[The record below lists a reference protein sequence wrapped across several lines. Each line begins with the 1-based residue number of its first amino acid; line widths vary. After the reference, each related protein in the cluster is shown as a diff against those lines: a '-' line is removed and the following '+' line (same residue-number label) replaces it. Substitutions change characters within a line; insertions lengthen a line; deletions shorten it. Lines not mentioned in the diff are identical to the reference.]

1 MIVKFHH
8 LLQKSKNVVIVL
20 LLLTFTGSFIYV
32 SYKSDKN
39 RFYNTIKTDV
49 ITLNTALLNNTYI
62 ENVETEEEPKKEE
75 NSSNK
80 EIVVNKPNENK
91 KIESNTQII
100 EPASTTVENEQ
111 PPVQPQ
117 TLDGVYVG
125 LKFTGS
131 ITAYGK
137 DCCGSDPSRWGITA
151 SGYDLKQ
158 SLTYNDSTYGNV
170 RIVASD
176 KNFKLYSIIQI
187 NDPIDG
193 SYKAIVLDRAGSVIG
208 LNKTKK
214 FDLAVESEAYA
225 ASSYG
230 VHKNVSFEVLRVGR

>member
-1 MIVKFHH
+1 MKN
-8 LLQKSKNVVIVL
+8 SKNIVTCLFGLVFIVCSL
-20 LLLTFTGSFIYV
+20 LIS
-32 SYKSDKN
+32 
-39 RFYNTIKTDV
+39 IKTGHDEYYSSIKNDV
-49 ITLNTALLNNTYI
+49 RNLNTSLLNNTYI
-62 ENVETEEEPKKEE
+62 AIVEEEKAEELVNQEEDNDKTTVVTKTVENKKVE
-75 NSSNK
+75 NSSPK
-80 EIVVNKPNENK
+80 V
-91 KIESNTQII
+91 
-100 EPASTTVENEQ
+100 EPASTVVENN
-111 PPVQPQ
+111 PTPVPNES
-117 TLDGVYVG
+117 LDGVYVG

-131 ITAYGK
+131 MTAYGK
-137 DCCGSDPSRWGITA
+137 DCCGSDPARQGITS

-158 SLTYNDSTYGNV
+158 SLTYNDPTYGSV

-176 KNFKLYSIIQI
+176 KNFKLYSIIGV

-225 ASSYG
+225 SSNYG

>member
-1 MIVKFHH
+1 MFKI
-8 LLQKSKNVVIVL
+8 SKKIFIYGFSVLTIILVVIA
-20 LLLTFTGSFIYV
+20 LTIYQE
-32 SYKSDKN
+32 N
-39 RFYNTIKTDV
+39 YNLKVKT
-49 ITLNTALLNNTYI
+49 TSQNLNTSLLNNVAIVHEEPEDEVAEEKI
-62 ENVETEEEPKKEE
+62 ENEVIEVKNNVKKEVKQQE
-75 NSSNK
+75 
-80 EIVVNKPNENK
+80 V
-91 KIESNTQII
+91 I
-100 EPASTTVENEQ
+100 EPASTVVENNSN
-111 PPVQPQ
+111 PVQPQ
-117 TLDGVYVG
+117 SLDGVYVG

-131 ITAYGK
+131 MTAYGK
-137 DCCGSDPSRWGITA
+137 DCCGSDPARQGITS

-158 SLTYNDSTYGNV
+158 SLTYNDPTYGSV

-176 KNFKLYSIIQI
+176 KNFKLYSIIQV

-230 VHKNVSFEVLRVGR
+230 VHNNVSFEVLRVGR

>member
-1 MIVKFHH
+1 MIVKYYQPSKKKSRLITCLCFIM
-8 LLQKSKNVVIVL
+8 LFAFILGLSFFSKENYYYNTSKNVI
-20 LLLTFTGSFIYV
+20 
-32 SYKSDKN
+32 D
-39 RFYNTIKTDV
+39 
-49 ITLNTALLNNTYI
+49 LNTSLLNNVYI
-62 ENVETEEEPKKEE
+62 EKNEKENVEKVNNEENEEKVVEKKENIIQE
-75 NSSNK
+75 KKNVVSNQ
-80 EIVVNKPNENK
+80 
-91 KIESNTQII
+91 TQAA
-100 EPASTTVENEQ
+100 PASTTVDSN
-111 PPVQPQ
+111 PAPAQ

-125 LKFTGS
+125 LKFSGS
-131 ITAYGK
+131 MTAYGK
-137 DCCGSDPSRWGITA
+137 DCCGSDPARQGITS

-158 SLTYNDSTYGNV
+158 RLTYNDSTYGSV

-176 KNFKLYSIIQI
+176 KNFKLYSIIQV

-208 LNKTKK
+208 INKTKK

>member
-1 MIVKFHH
+1 MLFAFILGLSFFSKENYYYNT
-8 LLQKSKNVVIVL
+8 SKNVI
-20 LLLTFTGSFIYV
+20 
-32 SYKSDKN
+32 D
-39 RFYNTIKTDV
+39 
-49 ITLNTALLNNTYI
+49 LNTSLLNNVYI
-62 ENVETEEEPKKEE
+62 EKTEDDNVEKVNNEEKEE
-75 NSSNK
+75 KVVEKKDNIIQEKKNVVSNQ
-80 EIVVNKPNENK
+80 
-91 KIESNTQII
+91 TQTA
-100 EPASTTVENEQ
+100 PASTVVDSNPTPAQ
-111 PPVQPQ
+111 TQTQ
-117 TLDGVYVG
+117 TLDSVYVG

-131 ITAYGK
+131 MTAYGK
-137 DCCGSDPSRWGITA
+137 DCCGSDPARQGITS

-158 SLTYNDSTYGNV
+158 SLTYNDPTYGSV

-176 KNFKLYSIIQI
+176 KNFKLYSIIQV

>member
-1 MIVKFHH
+1 MKT
-8 LLQKSKNVVIVL
+8 SKNIIVVLFGFVL
-20 LLLTFTGSFIYV
+20 IGSSLYITFKTNN
-32 SYKSDKN
+32 DKYYTAVN
-39 RFYNTIKTDV
+39 SNIKN
-49 ITLNTALLNNTYI
+49 LNTSLLNNVYI
-62 ENVETEEEPKKEE
+62 DKKEE
-75 NSSNK
+75 NVEELSNK
-80 EIVVNKPNENK
+80 KDDSDKKIAVTKPVENK
-91 KIESNTQII
+91 KVETSTPKIEQ
-100 EPASTTVENEQ
+100 ASTTVENN
-111 PPVQPQ
+111 PSPVQTQ
-117 TLDGVYVG
+117 TLDSVYVG

-131 ITAYGK
+131 MTAYGK
-137 DCCGSDPSRWGITA
+137 DCCGSDPSRQGITA

-158 SLTYNDSTYGNV
+158 SLTYNDPTYGSV

-176 KNFKLYSIIQI
+176 KNFKLYSIIQV

-230 VHKNVSFEVLRVGR
+230 VHKNVNFEVLRVGR